1 VAYCYNTSNVEK
13 LLEGLVPNIFA
24 NCSKIVVEIDPLV
37 EIDPVFVGRL
47 LNHEKEISFISV
59 EAVHFSIQDTSSSS
73 GMDFPIV

>member
-1 VAYCYNTSNVEK
+1 
-13 LLEGLVPNIFA
+13 LQ
-24 NCSKIVVEIDPLV
+24 IVVEIDPLV

-73 GMDFPIV
+73 GMAFPIV